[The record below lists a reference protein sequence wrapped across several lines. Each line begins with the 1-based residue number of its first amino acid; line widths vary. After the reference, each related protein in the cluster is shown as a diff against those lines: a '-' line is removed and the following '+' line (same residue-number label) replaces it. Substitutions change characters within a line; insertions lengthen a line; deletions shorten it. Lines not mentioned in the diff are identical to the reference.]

1 MDDLVG
7 RVTAAREGDPGAWN
21 QLVDGHAGLVWSV
34 IRGFRFDEETSKD
47 AFQTVWLRLAEHLDR
62 IRDPSKL
69 ASWLAQTTRNECVGL
84 VRQRSRIVLTDGNDD
99 VDTDRLDPGHSAPYP
114 APGERLE
121 REEHRRAVVA
131 AFERLPE
138 RCQELLR
145 LLVVDPPVSY
155 AEISDLLG
163 IPIGSIGPT
172 RSRCLDSMRTSPEIS
187 RISGGLRSS

>member
-1 MDDLVG
+1 M
-7 RVTAAREGDPGAWN
+7 TAARDGDAGAWK

-69 ASWLAQTTRNECVGL
+69 ASWLGQTTRNECVGL
-84 VRQRSRIVLTDGNDD
+84 VRQRSRIVLTDGGADGD
-99 VDTDRLDPGHSAPYP
+99 GDGQGRPAPYP

-121 REEHRRAVVA
+121 REEHRRAVAA

-155 AEISDLLG
+155 TEISELLDV
-163 IPIGSIGPT
+163 PIGSIGPT
-172 RSRCLDSMRTSPEIS
+172 RSRCLDSMRTSPEIT
-187 RISGGLRSS
+187 RITEGLRSS

>member
-7 RVTAAREGDPGAWN
+7 RVTAARGGDTAAWK
-21 QLVDGHAGLVWSV
+21 QLVDGHTGLVWSV
-34 IRGFRFDEETSKD
+34 IRGFRFEEETSKD
-47 AFQTVWLRLAEHLDR
+47 VFQTVWLRLAEHLDR

-69 ASWLAQTTRNECVGL
+69 ASWLVQTTRNECVGL
-84 VRQRSRIVLTDGNDD
+84 VRQRHRIVLSDAQEGDELFEA
-99 VDTDRLDPGHSAPYP
+99 RGEAPYP

-121 REEHRRAVVA
+121 REEHRAAVAA

-155 AEISDLLG
+155 AEISELLE
-163 IPIGSIGPT
+163 IPVGSIGPT
-172 RSRCLDSMRTSPEIS
+172 RSRCLDSMRASPEIS
-187 RISGGLRSS
+187 RITGGLPSS